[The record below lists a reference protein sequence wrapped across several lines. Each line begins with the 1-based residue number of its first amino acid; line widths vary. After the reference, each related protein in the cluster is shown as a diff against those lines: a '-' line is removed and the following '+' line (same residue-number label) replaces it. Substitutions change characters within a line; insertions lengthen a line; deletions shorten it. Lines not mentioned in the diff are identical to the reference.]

1 MTHPEASNEPP
12 NHPFSTEDRT
22 EELDSDSVPNL
33 APRNAQRCL
42 GDSLR
47 RLVFARQAAFR
58 RLRWGFAPP
67 GRRPRNDS
75 LDAVV

>member
-1 MTHPEASNEPP
+1 MTRPKASNEPP
-12 NHPFSTEDRT
+12 NHPFSTKDRT
-22 EELDSDSVPNL
+22 EELDPRPMADF
-33 APRNAQRCL
+33 APRNAQRCA

-58 RLRWGFAPP
+58 RLHWGFAPP
-67 GRRPRNDS
+67 CGCPRNDS